1 MRCQLVTLIFDGNLE
16 HQGFRVT
23 AEVGAEGDR
32 PVAVVTGTLPTA
44 PVLQQ
49 QLQAW
54 QQCYRQLDT
63 PTRIRPKEIVYVGS
77 IQRVD
82 ACQQAAQTLQHQ
94 FNQWLSAET
103 FRPIDRLL
111 REELHPDDIVRVLVR
126 TANPDLQQLPWHL
139 WEFLERYP
147 QAAIALSAAQFKRP
161 AIAPVNSTQVNVL
174 AILGHSAGIDV
185 SRDRALLTALPHA
198 HVTFLVEPQRQD
210 INDQLWE
217 RPWHL
222 LFFAGHSES
231 ADATGRIFINP
242 QDSLTLEELRYGL
255 RRAIANGLQ
264 LAIFNSCD
272 GLGLVPALEQVNLPQ
287 LIVMRQ
293 PVPDRIAQL
302 FLTYLLPAYA
312 TGHPLPLA
320 LRQARER
327 LQGLE
332 GDFPCA
338 SWLPV
343 LVQTVP
349 DPPPTWPQLQGGTQ
363 SSPLASPTTS
373 PAPPLVSDRRRG
385 SIALVASIAAS
396 VLVLAVRSLGGLQ
409 PAELRAYDRLLQ
421 QRLPRATPERLLVVE
436 ATEADI
442 NRYGYPLPDA
452 VLAQVIERLQPYEPR
467 LIGLD
472 IFRDRPEANSPLAPL
487 LAEQDNLVGLCSVRL
502 GQGDGIAPPPSLP
515 TERLGFSNV
524 VEDHD
529 GVMRRH
535 LLFMT
540 PEVDDPCA
548 TEFSL
553 SARLAIQYLD
563 AEGIQP
569 QILPDER
576 LQLGR
581 AQFAP
586 LQSHSGPYHNLDHWG
601 FQVWL
606 NYADTETFVQQ
617 ISVSD
622 LLTQNIDL
630 ESLEN
635 HIVLIGMSAPVSNP
649 TDFFL
654 TPAGANQW
662 PRQQTEGVLLHAQM
676 VNHLLT
682 AALDGQSPI
691 RVWPVGVELV
701 WIAAWCGLG
710 GLVGWRWRRL
720 SVAAIAAGGSVLLL
734 YGIAWGLLN
743 LSWWVP
749 LVPAAIGATLAT
761 VGTFAS
767 AHRLDHAQLRK
778 KLPS

>member
-111 REELHPDDIVRVLVR
+111 REELHPDDRVRVLVR

-147 QAAIALSAAQFKRP
+147 QAEVALSAAQFKRP
-161 AIAPVNSTQVNVL
+161 AIVPVNSAQVNVL
-174 AILGHSAGIDV
+174 AILGHSAGIDI
-185 SRDRALLTALPHA
+185 SRDRALLTALPYA
-198 HVTFLVEPQRQD
+198 DVTFLVEPQRQD

-217 RPWHL
+217 RPWHI

-231 ADATGRIFINP
+231 AEATGRIFINP

-312 TGHPLPLA
+312 AGQTLPLA

-349 DPPPTWPQLQGGTQ
+349 DPPPTWPQLQGAPQGTPQ
-363 SSPLASPTTS
+363 SLPVITPTT
-373 PAPPLVSDRRRG
+373 APVTPRITDRRRG
-385 SIALVASIAAS
+385 HIVLVASIAAS
-396 VLVLAVRSLGGLQ
+396 VLVLAGRSLGGLQ

-472 IFRDRPEANSPLAPL
+472 IFRDQLEANGPLAPL
-487 LAEQDNLVGLCSVRL
+487 LVEQDNLVGLCSVRL
-502 GQGDGIAPPPSLP
+502 DQGDGQSGIAPPSSLP

-553 SARLAIQYLD
+553 SALLAIRYL
-563 AEGIQP
+563 AAAGIEP
-569 QILPDER
+569 ENLPNER

-581 AQFAP
+581 AQFTP
-586 LQSHSGPYHNLDHWG
+586 LQSHSGPYHQLDHWG
-601 FQVWL
+601 YQVWL
-606 NYADTETFVQQ
+606 DYADPAAFGQQ
-617 ISVSD
+617 ISVTD

-649 TDFFL
+649 TDYFL
-654 TPAGANQW
+654 TPAGATRW
-662 PRQQTEGVLLHAQM
+662 PRQQTAGVFLQAQM
-676 VNHLLT
+676 VNH
-682 AALDGQSPI
+682 
-691 RVWPVGVELV
+691 
-701 WIAAWCGLG
+701 
-710 GLVGWRWRRL
+710 
-720 SVAAIAAGGSVLLL
+720 
-734 YGIAWGLLN
+734 
-743 LSWWVP
+743 
-749 LVPAAIGATLAT
+749 
-761 VGTFAS
+761 
-767 AHRLDHAQLRK
+767 
-778 KLPS
+778 

>member
-1 MRCQLVTLIFDGNLE
+1 
-16 HQGFRVT
+16 
-23 AEVGAEGDR
+23 
-32 PVAVVTGTLPTA
+32 
-44 PVLQQ
+44 
-49 QLQAW
+49 
-54 QQCYRQLDT
+54 
-63 PTRIRPKEIVYVGS
+63 
-77 IQRVD
+77 
-82 ACQQAAQTLQHQ
+82 
-94 FNQWLSAET
+94 SAE
-103 FRPIDRLL
+103 
-111 REELHPDDIVRVLVR
+111 
-126 TANPDLQQLPWHL
+126 
-139 WEFLERYP
+139 
-147 QAAIALSAAQFKRP
+147 
-161 AIAPVNSTQVNVL
+161 
-174 AILGHSAGIDV
+174 
-185 SRDRALLTALPHA
+185 
-198 HVTFLVEPQRQD
+198 
-210 INDQLWE
+210 
-217 RPWHL
+217 
-222 LFFAGHSES
+222 
-231 ADATGRIFINP
+231 ATGRIFINP
-242 QDSLTLEELRYGL
+242 HDSLTLEELRYGL

-272 GLGLVPALEQVNLPQ
+272 GLGLEQVNLPQ

-373 PAPPLVSDRRRG
+373 PAPPLVRDRRRG

-421 QRLPRATPERLLVVE
+421 QRLPHATPERLLVVE

-452 VLAQVIERLQPYEPR
+452 VLAQVIERLQPYEPQ

-472 IFRDRPEANSPLAPL
+472 IFRDRPEPDSPLPAL
-487 LAEQDNLVGLCSVRL
+487 LAEQDNLVGLCSVRTGSED
-502 GQGDGIAPPPSLP
+502 GQSGIAPPPQLP
-515 TERLGFSNV
+515 ADRLAFSNV

-540 PEVDDPCA
+540 PQGDDPCG
-548 TEFSL
+548 TPFSL
-553 SARLAIQYLD
+553 SALLAIKYLY
-563 AEGIQP
+563 AEGIEP
-569 QILPDER
+569 QNLSDER

-581 AQFAP
+581 ATFAP
-586 LQSHSGPYHNLDHWG
+586 LHSQSGPYHNLDHWG

-606 NYADTETFVQQ
+606 NYTEMETGFRQ
-617 ISVSD
+617 ISVTD
-622 LLTQNIDL
+622 LLTQNPDL

-635 HIVLIGMSAPVSNP
+635 HVVLIGMSAPVSNP
-649 TDFFL
+649 TDYFL
-654 TPAGANQW
+654 TPMGATRW
-662 PRQQTEGVLLHAQM
+662 PRQQTAGVLLHAQM

-682 AALDGQSPI
+682 AALDGRSPL
-691 RVWPVGVELV
+691 RTWPAWGEVL
-701 WIAAWCGLG
+701 WIVAWGGGG
-710 GLVGWRWRRL
+710 GLIGWRWQRL
-720 SVAAIAAGGSVLLL
+720 SWGAIATGTAVLLL

-743 LSWWVP
+743 LGWWVP
-749 LVPAAIGATLAT
+749 LLPAALSTTLAAS
-761 VGTFAS
+761 GTLIGQ
-767 AHRLDHAQLRK
+767 HRLVNAPTRRK
-778 KLPS
+778 SPL